1 LCSGIL
7 PIANHFNEEDVVIK
21 DAHKDATIRM
31 RSSLQS
37 LQDDLAGIRTGR
49 ATPALVER
57 LSVEYYGAPTPL
69 QQLATFSVPE
79 PRQILIKP
87 FDPSTIKEIEKAIQ
101 TSDLGLTPS
110 NDGKVI
116 RLTLPP
122 LTQERRE
129 ELVRVVN
136 ARVEEGRVSVRNI
149 RRDVIKD
156 LREFEDEKL
165 ISEDD
170 LKRGEDDIQKL
181 TDEYIEKMNQVG
193 EEKEE
198 EILEV

>member
-1 LCSGIL
+1 
-7 PIANHFNEEDVVIK
+7 VIK
-21 DAHKDATIRM
+21 DALREATARM
-31 RSSLQS
+31 RSALQS
-37 LQDDLAGIRTGR
+37 LQDDLSGIRTGR

-87 FDPSTIKEIEKAIQ
+87 FDPASIKDIERAIQ

-110 NDGKVI
+110 NDGKSI

-122 LTQERRE
+122 LTLERRE

-136 ARVEEGRVSVRNI
+136 ARVEEGRISIRNV

-156 LREFEDEKL
+156 LREFEHEKL

-170 LKRGEDDIQKL
+170 LKRGEDDVQKL
-181 TDEYIEKMNQVG
+181 TDEYIEKMDKVG
-193 EEKEE
+193 DEKEE